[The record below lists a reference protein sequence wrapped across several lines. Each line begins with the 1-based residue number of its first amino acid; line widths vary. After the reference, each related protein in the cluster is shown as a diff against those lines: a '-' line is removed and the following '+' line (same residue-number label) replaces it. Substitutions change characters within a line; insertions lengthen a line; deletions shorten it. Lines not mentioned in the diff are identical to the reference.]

1 MEYALLQKNAVHN
14 LTTRKSAYMV
24 VTLVKANKTN
34 YQFTTSPV
42 NILYCDVQKRKVYTS
57 NVYFILQSVVGLGWE
72 YGRVGEGRLIHHG
85 H

>member
-1 MEYALLQKNAVHN
+1 MMCMEYALLQKNAVHN

-42 NILYCDVQKRKVYTS
+42 NILYCDV
-57 NVYFILQSVVGLGWE
+57 
-72 YGRVGEGRLIHHG
+72 
-85 H
+85 